1 MTIRA
6 RMEEIKKEYENTQ
19 KDFSETNSKL
29 QQLQNKLIYLEGAF
43 AELKRIDDED
53 KVKVTDT
60 NCNRNE

>member
-6 RMEEIKKEYENTQ
+6 RMEEIKKEYENIQ

-53 KVKVTDT
+53 KEKVVNTD
-60 NCNRNE
+60 CDRNK